1 MLHGVHAGW
10 WPKPLNRFFIDV
22 SIVKSV
28 LNPLGTIIFS
38 LLWKGDMKGTF
49 LKTKHTFYIRRFVN
63 HLDNFSNFI
72 LSHPICNRHF
82 SPLLWCGAATSNFN
96 IPSLYQFSIVNAASI
111 VDHSKDPG
119 VEDGVVDNAPPPP
132 TPGQGYGL
140 CLRSIPFS
148 LCNKK
153 GMHVL
158 GVDTL
163 MSRVSVPKGPRL
175 NMCHCMDQT
184 PKPYPNDQSSQVIEV
199 ALPKQQRNHFGAW
212 FLTSTLENFN
222 NKDCTSL
229 S

>member
-119 VEDGVVDNAPPPP
+119 VEDGVVDNAPPPNP
-132 TPGQGYGL
+132 WARLWVVLTLHPLLPLQQKGHA
-140 CLRSIPFS
+140 RSWRWH
-148 LCNKK
+148 LD
-153 GMHVL
+153 V
-158 GVDTL
+158 
-163 MSRVSVPKGPRL
+163 
-175 NMCHCMDQT
+175 
-184 PKPYPNDQSSQVIEV
+184 
-199 ALPKQQRNHFGAW
+199 
-212 FLTSTLENFN
+212 
-222 NKDCTSL
+222 
-229 S
+229 